1 VGARQEQFHSVKNI
15 RYPFKPQKVRFLEI
29 QKKAAQCRVRGS
41 IPKLI
46 DRFGSHLADYSLT
59 ASGRLTPSQQANCET
74 AKSDVTGQE
83 KNFAVVA
90 EALREWMGMVVFI
103 TSLES
108 RNGLNLR
115 QDKRRPRPRELNWF
129 IHI

>member
-1 VGARQEQFHSVKNI
+1 M
-15 RYPFKPQKVRFLEI
+15 
-29 QKKAAQCRVRGS
+29 
-41 IPKLI
+41 
-46 DRFGSHLADYSLT
+46 
-59 ASGRLTPSQQANCET
+59 
-74 AKSDVTGQE
+74 GQE

-90 EALREWMGMVVFI
+90 AALREWMGMVVFI